1 MLAQLKP
8 ISNHDQWS
16 RSGQTDSN
24 VTVGEMFCAV
34 DFGRSP
40 TSNEEGTAFLLFLC
54 LRLCVWTFVRICKT
68 FILCIGH
75 SILVILCSH
84 ISTHWCIKPNRTS
97 SMLDD
102 ILIPLF
108 FILSDTVQLI
118 FVTIAFTGDSLLVR
132 EAECEP
138 PHKIDENMWK
148 NREQIEEI
156 IYLLESSHWPKA
168 VRNIV
173 VPYIF

>member
-1 MLAQLKP
+1 MEGMVP
-8 ISNHDQWS
+8 IT
-16 RSGQTDSN
+16 R
-24 VTVGEMFCAV
+24 
-34 DFGRSP
+34 
-40 TSNEEGTAFLLFLC
+40 AFLASYYDKYPFA
-54 LRLCVWTFVRICKT
+54 
-68 FILCIGH
+68 
-75 SILVILCSH
+75 
-84 ISTHWCIKPNRTS
+84 P
-97 SMLDD
+97 
-102 ILIPLF
+102 
-108 FILSDTVQLI
+108 LSDDVRRLTAEIRSMATDLRKDI
-118 FVTIAFTGDSLLVR
+118 SLTEGDSLLVR